1 METFPEPPCQFKGED
16 IVSTCFNY
24 GCSAGQHHLPIHHP
38 PGLVPLKHLLPC
50 RFPRCLPNPRMATT
64 RHCRKKAVAVW
75 PQADGTSDTSVL
87 CPWWWMVTVHMGVI
101 LCLIFGLVMIGLMEM
116 NEQYDVSIISQ
127 SNWQFWGQPDLA
139 IGCIPPSAGFRLRM
153 EPCHARQDGKLPG
166 KICVQRLWC
175 IEPCNPAAIP
185 GHLLL

>member
-1 METFPEPPCQFKGED
+1 MKQPCCAFGLQDYLNYRRQTSDTSLSLNCGCSVLFLSQTCMMEAFPEPPCQFKGED

-50 RFPRCLPNPRMATT
+50 RFPRCLPNPRMATM

-127 SNWQFWGQPDLA
+127 SNWQF
-139 IGCIPPSAGFRLRM
+139 
-153 EPCHARQDGKLPG
+153 
-166 KICVQRLWC
+166 
-175 IEPCNPAAIP
+175 
-185 GHLLL
+185 

>member
-1 METFPEPPCQFKGED
+1 MVGWCEKWGHLMTHVMEAFPEPPCQFKGED

-87 CPWWWMVTVHMGVI
+87 CPWWWMVTVFYSAYGSNT
-101 LCLIFGLVMIGLMEM
+101 LIFGLVMIGLMEM
-116 NEQYDVSIISQ
+116 NEQCIYNITVQLAVLRSTRSCNWLYSSQ
-127 SNWQFWGQPDLA
+127 
-139 IGCIPPSAGFRLRM
+139 CR
-153 EPCHARQDGKLPG
+153 
-166 KICVQRLWC
+166 V
-175 IEPCNPAAIP
+175 
-185 GHLLL
+185 